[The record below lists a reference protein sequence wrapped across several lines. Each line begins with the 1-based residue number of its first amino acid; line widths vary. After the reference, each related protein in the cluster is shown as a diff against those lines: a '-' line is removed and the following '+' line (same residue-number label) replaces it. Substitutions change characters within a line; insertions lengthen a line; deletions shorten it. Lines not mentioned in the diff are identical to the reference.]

1 MSSLPRGSD
10 FVKGLKD
17 PQNILIPHGIHKT
30 VAKRQEA
37 DRAKKDAAVTIAA
50 EDEAATTANLD
61 IAAQRRKRRFSSLFA
76 GGRQVLGAPAGRGTP
91 SGAGSPVSSSSLA
104 GGGGYSAGSS
114 SASYGGSGRL
124 SGGGRMY
131 AGIGPET

>member
-37 DRAKKDAAVTIAA
+37 DRAKKDAKVTIAA
-50 EDEAATTANLD
+50 EDEAADTANLD

-104 GGGGYSAGSS
+104 GGGYSAGTS
-114 SASYGGSGRL
+114 SASYGGGGRL

-131 AGIGPET
+131 AGFGPET